1 MSLLSTASPWNQ
13 DEPTNKKRPSNFRKT
28 VRRNNTNTLE
38 NFSTK
43 ESYSPVNGE
52 NSNSTFDMRQKKIN
66 DLINKMTDVSS
77 SNEDNLSQFT
87 PLSPPES
94 TTRKPDFSPEQL
106 LPSTHYS
113 SPTPSFSLS
122 DEETVKSNDTHLG
135 KLSDYQHSYNTP
147 ATTPYYAKMGLTSS
161 NNTASGNDHKL
172 MEKINYMIHLLEEQQ
187 REPTNHVKEEFVLY
201 TFLGVFMIF
210 VVDSFS
216 KASRYVR

>member
-13 DEPTNKKRPSNFRKT
+13 DESPNKKRPSNFRKT

-52 NSNSTFDMRQKKIN
+52 NSQSTFDMRQKKIN

-77 SNEDNLSQFT
+77 SNEDNLSNFT
-87 PLSPPES
+87 PLSPPEP

-106 LPSTHYS
+106 LPSTQFTP
-113 SPTPSFSLS
+113 PTFSHS
-122 DEETVKSNDTHLG
+122 DAESVKSNDTHLG
-135 KLSDYQHSYNTP
+135 KLSDYQHSYAP
-147 ATTPYYAKMGLTSS
+147 PTTAPYYAKMGLSS
-161 NNTASGNDHKL
+161 SVGTVNGGDHKL

>member
-13 DEPTNKKRPSNFRKT
+13 DESTIKKRPSNFRKT
-28 VRRNNTNTLE
+28 VRRNNSNTLE
-38 NFSTK
+38 NFSMK
-43 ESYSPVNGE
+43 DSYSPVNGE
-52 NSNSTFDMRQKKIN
+52 NSQSTFDMRQKKIN

-77 SNEDNLSQFT
+77 SNEDNLSNFT
-87 PLSPPES
+87 PLTPPES
-94 TTRKPDFSPEQL
+94 TTRKPDFTPEHL
-106 LPSTHYS
+106 LPSTNFA
-113 SPTPSFSLS
+113 SPTFSNL
-122 DEETVKSNDTHLG
+122 DTETVKSNDTHLG
-135 KLSDYQHSYNTP
+135 KLSDYNHSYNTP
-147 ATTPYYAKMGLTSS
+147 TTTPYYAKMGI
-161 NNTASGNDHKL
+161 NTTGGTMSGNDQKL